1 MTQKRFWLEFKSRV
15 YLVLVRKPK
24 KFDEVVETEKRES
37 EYYLKRIVKRYFDQN
52 DQNIFLGNSDCF
64 NGHSLGLYTGDIL
77 PLTSPGQEKNQFKSF
92 GGNAEDYAKLT
103 ALR

>member
-1 MTQKRFWLEFKSRV
+1 M
-15 YLVLVRKPK
+15 
-24 KFDEVVETEKRES
+24 
-37 EYYLKRIVKRYFDQN
+37 
-52 DQNIFLGNSDCF
+52 NIFLGNSDCF

-77 PLTSPGQEKNQFKSF
+77 PLTSPGQERNQFKSF